1 MSKSSRVLEPVGL
14 IDNAGGTQLRREVS
28 DLLELGIKV
37 ISIDFT
43 NINFMD
49 SSGLGALVAILQQV
63 RKNESEL
70 YLCSLNEQVQMIMEL
85 TKMDKVFNLLPDLAA
100 IDTAIQN

>member
-28 DLLELGIKV
+28 ELIELGIET
-37 ISIDFT
+37 ILIDFT
-43 NINFMD
+43 NITFMD
-49 SSGLGALVAILQQV
+49 SSGLGALVDILQRV

-70 YLCSLNEQVQMIMEL
+70 YLCSLNDQVQIIMEL
-85 TKMDKVFNLLPDLAA
+85 TKMDKVFNLLPDRAA
-100 IDTAIQN
+100 FDRVIQS